1 MPDRSVAD
9 RLRPRHPRLRLL
21 GLVVAAYGLVG
32 LFLFVTV
39 AVAINGPL
47 ERAQALSVSLDEERA
62 GLVATMEEA
71 RATLVDMSLGVG
83 GVDESLANAQAAT
96 DRAAGISNSLASS
109 MFGLRDSMSITILG
123 TQPLQGLASGFDT
136 SGQQL
141 SELATDLATISS
153 SLNTNRGAVE
163 PTSASLGKLAVSLA
177 ELRVM
182 VRDSPD
188 VEISTASLDAI
199 RLAVYAICGWL
210 AVLAL
215 GCVVGGLYLYRLGG
229 RNRLPAD

>member
-1 MPDRSVAD
+1 VPDGTVPQRI
-9 RLRPRHPRLRLL
+9 RPRHPRLRLL
-21 GLVVAAYGLVG
+21 GLVAVAYGLVG
-32 LFLFVTV
+32 LLLFVTV

-47 ERAQALSVSLDEERA
+47 ERAHALSASLDEERA
-62 GLVATMEEA
+62 GLVATMEQA

-83 GVDESLANAQAAT
+83 GVDESLASAQAAT
-96 DRAAGISNSLASS
+96 DRAAGISTSLASS
-109 MFGLRDSMSITILG
+109 MFGLRDSMSISILG
-123 TQPLQGLASGFDT
+123 TQPLQSLAAGFDA

-141 SELATDLATISS
+141 SALATDLATISS
-153 SLNTNRGAVE
+153 SLSTNRGAVE
-163 PTSASLGKLAVSLA
+163 TTSESLGKLAVSLA
-177 ELRVM
+177 ELRVL

-188 VEISTASLDAI
+188 VEISAASLDAI

-229 RNRLPAD
+229 RGRLPAE

>member
-1 MPDRSVAD
+1 
-9 RLRPRHPRLRLL
+9 LL
-21 GLVVAAYGLVG
+21 GLVAVAYGLVG
-32 LFLFVTV
+32 LLLFVTV

-47 ERAQALSVSLDEERA
+47 ERAHALSASLDEERA
-62 GLVATMEEA
+62 GLVATMEQA

-83 GVDESLANAQAAT
+83 GVDESLASAQAAT
-96 DRAAGISNSLASS
+96 DRAAGISTSLASS
-109 MFGLRDSMSITILG
+109 MFGLRDSMSISILG
-123 TQPLQGLASGFDT
+123 TQPLQSLAAGFDA

-141 SELATDLATISS
+141 SALATDLATISS
-153 SLNTNRGAVE
+153 SLSTNRGAVE
-163 PTSASLGKLAVSLA
+163 TTSESLGKLAVSLA
-177 ELRVM
+177 ELRVL

-188 VEISTASLDAI
+188 VEISAASLDAI

-229 RNRLPAD
+229 RGRLPAE

>member
-1 MPDRSVAD
+1 VPDRAAPQ
-9 RLRPRHPRLRLL
+9 RIRPRHPRLRLL

-32 LFLFVTV
+32 LLLFVTV

-47 ERAQALSVSLDEERA
+47 ERAHALSLSLDEDRE
-62 GLVATMEEA
+62 GLVATMEQA
-71 RATLVDMSLGVG
+71 RLTLVDMSLGVG
-83 GVDESLANAQAAT
+83 GVDDSLANAQAAT
-96 DRAAGISNSLASS
+96 DRAATISTSLASS
-109 MFGLRDSMSITILG
+109 MFGLRDAMSITILG
-123 TQPLQGLASGFDT
+123 TQPLQGLAAGFDT

-141 SELATDLATISS
+141 SALATDLGTISS
-153 SLNTNRGAVE
+153 SLSTNRGAVE
-163 PTSASLGKLAVSLA
+163 TTRASLGKLAVSLA
-177 ELRVM
+177 ELRVL

-229 RNRLPAD
+229 RSRLTAD